1 MEQLV
6 LLVCAVRLGNVHL
19 YLNYSLSKEE
29 KELFLTEIWK
39 IGLKYTVTFI
49 QRTQPF

>member
-29 KELFLTEIWK
+29 KELKKRQLFLTEIWK
-39 IGLKYTVTFI
+39 
-49 QRTQPF
+49 